1 MLPSVVPS
9 RLRATLCLE
18 RVRIAATAAAARLPT
33 VFGYRDHVEAGGL
46 ISYGVD
52 LHACLHRGDLRFQDT
67 EWSRAVDL
75 PVELSTKLELGINM
89 KAAKE
94 LGIAFPAA
102 IVRHSDIADG
112 RPLSGE

>member
-1 MLPSVVPS
+1 LY
-9 RLRATLCLE
+9 LE

-33 VFGYRDHVEAGGL
+33 VSGYRDHVEAGGL

-67 EWSRAVDL
+67 EWSPRRRSS
-75 PVELSTKLELGINM
+75 VELPTKLELAINM

-94 LGIAFPAA
+94 LGIAFPTA
-102 IVRHSDIADG
+102 ILVRAD
-112 RPLSGE
+112 RVTE